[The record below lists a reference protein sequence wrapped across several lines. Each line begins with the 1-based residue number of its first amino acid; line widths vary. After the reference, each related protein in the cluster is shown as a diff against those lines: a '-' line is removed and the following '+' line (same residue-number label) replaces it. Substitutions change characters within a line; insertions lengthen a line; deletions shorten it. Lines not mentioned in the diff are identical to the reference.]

1 MVEDGAAGAVEDRH
15 VPGGAA
21 AVATVV
27 LPGDGAVLVDVT
39 GPADAVTGVAA
50 NPGTPFHLCSVAK
63 TVAAVVVL
71 RLAARG
77 VLGLHDDVRALV
89 PVEVPGETGP
99 TPWQLLAHR
108 GGVVDPPG
116 SFEPTDGPAASTCDV
131 VEGRTDAHPGPVR
144 VTREPGSTFS
154 YSDAGYCLVERAVEV
169 ATGECFADVAHREV
183 VAPLG
188 LTATGY
194 WGGEATVA
202 GPRRAVVELFARAAA
217 SGHHADGTRVAGG
230 RAHYAG
236 LAASSLWS
244 SPADVA
250 VLLAD
255 LGRALAG
262 DDGVLL
268 DRAQGAALR
277 HDPDGVSAGPGT
289 FLLGTDDH
297 PCVMTQGWGRGF
309 QGQVRWYPR
318 SRGAAA
324 VLVNCEP
331 GVAQT
336 GSVVGRRLVALAAA
350 HGWA

>member
-1 MVEDGAAGAVEDRH
+1 MVEHGAAGAVEDRQ

-27 LPGDGAVLVDVT
+27 LAGDDAVAVDVT

-50 NPGTPFHLCSVAK
+50 TARTPFHLCSMAK

-77 VLGLHDDVRALV
+77 VLGLHDDVRAFV
-89 PVEVPGETGP
+89 PVDVPGETGP
-99 TPWQLLAHR
+99 TLWQLLAHR

-116 SFEPTDGPAASTCDV
+116 SFEPTAGPVASTRDV
-131 VEGRTDAHPGPVR
+131 VEGRSDAHPGPVR
-144 VTREPGSTFS
+144 VTHEPGSAFS

-169 ATGECFADVAHREV
+169 ATGEAFADVAHREV

-202 GPRRAVVELFARAAA
+202 GPRRTVVELFARTAA

-230 RAHYAG
+230 RVHYAG

-250 VLLAD
+250 VLLTD
-255 LGRALAG
+255 LGRALGGA
-262 DDGVLL
+262 DGVLL
-268 DRAQGAALR
+268 DGAQGAVLR
-277 HDPDGVSAGPGT
+277 HDPDDVGAGPGT
-289 FLLGTDDH
+289 FLLGDAQR
-297 PCVMTQGWGRGF
+297 PCVMTQGWGLGF

-318 SRGAAA
+318 DRSAVA

-331 GVAQT
+331 GVPQADSLVGARQT
-336 GSVVGRRLVALAAA
+336 RVAVAR
-350 HGWA
+350 GWA

>member
-39 GPADAVTGVAA
+39 GPADTVTGVAA
-50 NPGTPFHLCSVAK
+50 TPRTPFHLCSVAKAK

-108 GGVVDPPG
+108 G
-116 SFEPTDGPAASTCDV
+116 
-131 VEGRTDAHPGPVR
+131 
-144 VTREPGSTFS
+144 
-154 YSDAGYCLVERAVEV
+154 
-169 ATGECFADVAHREV
+169 
-183 VAPLG
+183 
-188 LTATGY
+188 
-194 WGGEATVA
+194 
-202 GPRRAVVELFARAAA
+202 
-217 SGHHADGTRVAGG
+217 
-230 RAHYAG
+230 
-236 LAASSLWS
+236 
-244 SPADVA
+244 
-250 VLLAD
+250 
-255 LGRALAG
+255 
-262 DDGVLL
+262 
-268 DRAQGAALR
+268 
-277 HDPDGVSAGPGT
+277 
-289 FLLGTDDH
+289 
-297 PCVMTQGWGRGF
+297 RGF

-336 GSVVGRRLVALAAA
+336 GSVVGRRLVALAAV

>member
-1 MVEDGAAGAVEDRH
+1 M
-15 VPGGAA
+15 PGGAA

-27 LPGDGAVLVDVT
+27 LPGDGAALVDVT
-39 GPADAVTGVAA
+39 GPADAVTGVPAT
-50 NPGTPFHLCSVAK
+50 PCTPFHLCSMAK
-63 TVAAVVVL
+63 TMAAVVVL

-77 VLGLHDDVRALV
+77 VLGLHDDVRTLV
-89 PVEVPGETGP
+89 PVEVRGRTGP
-99 TPWQLLAHR
+99 TLWQLLAHR

-116 SFEPTDGPAASTCDV
+116 SFEPTAGPVAATRDV
-131 VEGRTDAHPGPVR
+131 VDGLTDAHPARVR
-144 VTREPGSTFS
+144 VTHEPGSAFS

-169 ATGECFADVAHREV
+169 ATGEAFADVAHREV
-183 VAPLG
+183 VVPLG
-188 LTATGY
+188 LAATGY
-194 WGGEATVA
+194 WGGEPAVD
-202 GPRRAVVELFARAAA
+202 GPRHTVVDLLARDAA

-268 DRAQGAALR
+268 DAAQGAVLR
-277 HDPDGVSAGPGT
+277 HDPDDVGAGPGT
-289 FLLGTDDH
+289 FLLGTDER
-297 PCVMTQGWGRGF
+297 PCVMTQGWGLGF

-318 SRGAAA
+318 EQGAVA

-331 GVAQT
+331 GVPQVE
-336 GSVVGRRLVALAAA
+336 SLVGMRPSQIAVA